1 MVLDGQ
7 VIARSHNAVEATSQ
21 PTAHA
26 EMLCIQ
32 AAASLTGRWRLPE
45 ATLYV
50 TLEPCPMCAG
60 AALQARLGT
69 LVFGASNPLLG
80 ERLHQWLA
88 RHAQNVRRICDIALR
103 HRSGRKLGVLVA
115 AGERRRGDSTIA
127 GWAAP
132 ISSSHAGQEHGL
144 CRAVHIAK
152 TLVARMFT

>member
-1 MVLDGQ
+1 VSGEVPVGAVMVLDGQ

-60 AALQARLGT
+60 AALQARLST
-69 LVFGASNPLLG
+69 VVFGAPNPLLG
-80 ERLHQWLA
+80 EHLCCWLMRGRGTQTTSCRVATPPGA
-88 RHAQNVRRICDIALR
+88 R
-103 HRSGRKLGVLVA
+103 RSGRKLGVIVA
-115 AGERRRGDSTIA
+115 A
-127 GWAAP
+127 
-132 ISSSHAGQEHGL
+132 
-144 CRAVHIAK
+144 RA
-152 TLVARMFT
+152 RP